1 MGRALA
7 AIGIVLTLGYALFA
21 WWLVGDRIQT
31 LRTMDLNEVGDFL
44 AGAFGP
50 VAILWLVLGFF
61 QQGIE
66 LRQGTDALRLQA
78 KELSNSVEQ
87 QTELVAAQKASLVNY
102 ERSLEPLL
110 KMNVTD
116 AGMDDGGFYVNLEIV
131 NSGGYCDCVEIELSA
146 ANSDQRVR
154 DADPLFTDAYCNV
167 RFGELHEWDWFEVV
181 VKYKTRSGRA
191 NFQTFTA
198 EHYQDQR
205 GENIYIVR
213 KHSLLT

>member
-7 AIGIVLTLGYALFA
+7 AIGIVLTVCYALFA

-31 LRTMDLNEVGDFL
+31 LRGMHLNEVGDFL

-87 QTELVAAQKASLVNY
+87 QIELVATQKASLVNY

-110 KMNVTD
+110 QMNIAD
-116 AGMDDGGFYVNLEIV
+116 SGMDDGGFYVSLNISNTGE
-131 NSGGYCDCVEIELSA
+131 YCDCVEIELSA
-146 ANSDQRVR
+146 SNSYQRVR
-154 DADPLFTDAYCNV
+154 DTDPLFSGAYNVV
-167 RFGELHEWDWFEVV
+167 RFGELHEWEGFKVV
-181 VKYKTRSGRA
+181 VKYKTRSGRS
-191 NFQTFTA
+191 NSQTFTA
-198 EHYQDQR
+198 QHYQDR
-205 GENIYIVR
+205 EGDSYIVR
-213 KHSLLT
+213 KQSLFT

>member
-31 LRTMDLNEVGDFL
+31 LRSMDLNEVGDFL

-87 QTELVAAQKASLVNY
+87 QIELVATQKASLVNY

-110 KMNVTD
+110 KMNVVD
-116 AGMDDGGFYVNLEIV
+116 AGMDDGGFYVSLNIGNTGE
-131 NSGGYCDCVEIELSA
+131 YCDCVEIELSA
-146 ANSDQRVR
+146 SNSYQRLR
-154 DADPLFTDAYCNV
+154 AIDPLFSGASNIV
-167 RFGELHEWDWFEVV
+167 RFGELHEWEGFEVV
-181 VKYKTRSGRA
+181 VKYKTRSGRS
-191 NFQTFTA
+191 NSQKFTA
-198 EHYQDQR
+198 QHYQDQ
-205 GENIYIVR
+205 GGDSYIVR
-213 KHSLLT
+213 KQSLLT

>member
-7 AIGIVLTLGYALFA
+7 AIGIVLTVGYALFA
-21 WWLVGDRIQT
+21 WWLVGDRIHT
-31 LRTMDLNEVGDFL
+31 LRSMDLNEVGDFL

-87 QTELVAAQKASLVNY
+87 QIELVATQKASLVNY

-110 KMNVTD
+110 KMNVAD
-116 AGMDDGGFYVNLEIV
+116 AGMDDGGFYVSLKISNTGE
-131 NSGGYCDCVEIELSA
+131 YCDCVEIELSA
-146 ANSDQRVR
+146 SNSYQRVR
-154 DADPLFTDAYCNV
+154 DTDPLFSGASNIV
-167 RFGELHEWDWFEVV
+167 RFGELHEWEEFEVV
-181 VKYKTRSGRA
+181 VKYKTRSGRS
-191 NFQTFTA
+191 NSQTFTA
-198 EHYQDQR
+198 QHYRDR
-205 GENIYIVR
+205 EGDSYSVR
-213 KHSLLT
+213 KQSLLT

>member
-7 AIGIVLTLGYALFA
+7 AIGIVLTVCYALFA

-31 LRTMDLNEVGDFL
+31 LRGMDLNEVGDFL

-87 QTELVAAQKASLVNY
+87 QIELVATQKASLVNY

-110 KMNVTD
+110 QMHIAD
-116 AGMDDGGFYVNLEIV
+116 AGMDDGGFYVSLNIINAGE
-131 NSGGYCDCVEIELSA
+131 YCDCVEIELSA
-146 ANSDQRVR
+146 SNSYQRVR
-154 DADPLFTDAYCNV
+154 DTAPLFRGDYNVV
-167 RFGELHEWDWFEVV
+167 RFGELHEWEGFKVV
-181 VKYKTRSGRA
+181 VKYKTRSGRS
-191 NFQTFTA
+191 NSQTFTA
-198 EHYQDQR
+198 QHYQDR
-205 GENIYIVR
+205 EGDSYIVR
-213 KHSLLT
+213 KQSIFT

>member
-7 AIGIVLTLGYALFA
+7 AIGIVLTVCYALFA

-31 LRTMDLNEVGDFL
+31 LRSMDLNEVGDFL

-87 QTELVAAQKASLVNY
+87 QIELVATQKASLVNY

-110 KMNVTD
+110 QMHIAD
-116 AGMDDGGFYVNLEIV
+116 AGMDDGGFYVSLKISNTGE
-131 NSGGYCDCVEIELSA
+131 YCDCVEIELSA
-146 ANSDQRVR
+146 SNSYQRVC
-154 DADPLFTDAYCNV
+154 DTAPLFRGDYNVV
-167 RFGELHEWDWFEVV
+167 RFGELHEWEGFKVV
-181 VKYKTRSGRA
+181 VKYKTSSGRS
-191 NFQTFTA
+191 NSQTFTA
-198 EHYQDQR
+198 QHYQNREGDS
-205 GENIYIVR
+205 YIVR
-213 KHSLLT
+213 KQSLIT